1 MPLYDFK
8 CRACSHQFEGLV
20 RPSGT
25 VVCPSCASRD
35 LEQLQSSFAV
45 SSEGTRQAAFAGAR
59 QKFKASKDRQDK
71 GVAEYEA
78 VQKHLQDH

>member
-20 RPSGT
+20 RPSER
-25 VVCPSCASRD
+25 VACPACGSGD
-35 LEQLQSSFAV
+35 LEQLQSAFAV
-45 SSEGTRQAAFAGAR
+45 SSEGTRQASFAGAR
-59 QKFKASKDRQDK
+59 QRFKNSKDRKDK